1 MPGRRCFFCFFMLV
15 MTICTF
21 LVNFEQSFLIKLDS
35 LVATVGSDN
44 LTESIMISIV
54 NISNDSDNETETS
67 DACKC
72 QTEMNRTV
80 YPCQSSQI
88 SANSTIVIH
97 CNSGS
102 HGMFMIRL
110 NTSNPS
116 AHIGAFVRVNG
127 PLIDT
132 IFFTWNDSESAWIAR
147 YNSCLQGSYSSA
159 VYIYMHSIP
168 DAEAVLRSEACLHQ
182 LFYAPF
188 LFSWL
193 EHAPSAQNCPSLW
206 RWAERK
212 PEDVAGEL
220 SLFSPCP
227 PREDYVEAFGALQTL
242 IPAIDW
248 AAQEQQRRANKSTLI
263 CLFGDSQIRNL
274 MNSITAQIDPQA
286 CDPVELQ
293 LGRASCN
300 YPGFYYGNFHFFL
313 YDNDWTT
320 QHESRLGD
328 CSHAFINYGQW
339 PGSWGAKTPWP
350 RSKYRESII
359 QFSKRL
365 SELKLIFPDVQ
376 FYFLSTNYHSF
387 SPGMKTCPA
396 TDFRFPHIIDSY
408 NDEARE
414 IFTADNTVGFI
425 DTTRV
430 IRPLFDLSFDCAHY
444 QGAVGVALAN
454 LVGNCFYNNVC

>member
-1 MPGRRCFFCFFMLV
+1 

-21 LVNFEQSFLIKLDS
+21 LVNFEQSFLIRLDS
-35 LVATVGSDN
+35 LVATEDSDN
-44 LTESIMISIV
+44 FTESIMISIV
-54 NISNDSDNETETS
+54 NTSNVSDNETITGG
-67 DACKC
+67 ACQC
-72 QTEMNRTV
+72 QTDMNRTMF
-80 YPCQSSQI
+80 PCRSSQV
-88 SANSTIVIH
+88 STYSTTVIH

-110 NTSNPS
+110 NTSNSS

-132 IFFTWNDSESAWIAR
+132 IFFTWNDSESAWVAR
-147 YNSCLQGSYSSA
+147 YNSCFEGSYSGA

-182 LFYAPF
+182 LFSVPF
-188 LFSWL
+188 LFSWV
-193 EHAPSAQNCPSLW
+193 ERAPSAENCSSLW
-206 RWAERK
+206 RWAERT
-212 PEDVAGEL
+212 PEDLTGEL
-220 SLFSPCP
+220 SLFSACP

-320 QHESRLGD
+320 EHENRLGD

-339 PGSWGAKTPWP
+339 PGSWGAKTPWST
-350 RSKYRESII
+350 SKYREFIT
-359 QFSKRL
+359 QFSQRL
-365 SELKLIFPDVQ
+365 SELKLMFPDVQ

-414 IFTADNTVGFI
+414 VFSANNIARFI